1 MVRILVCA
9 IVLALPTI
17 VFGQPRVATPTFSV
31 GGGEYT
37 TVIIV
42 VVRVSTPGATI
53 RFTQNG
59 SDPTESDP
67 VIVSGSRIAINTSQ
81 TLKAR
86 AWKTGSRPSEVRAE
100 TYTMVSVAA
109 GPPIGAGD
117 ADAGGAQSVLARP
130 DGRVFTW
137 NRDRT
142 PMPVDDLSAVTAVAA
157 GTLHALAVGQN
168 GEVYAWGAN
177 GSGQL
182 GDGTNEAAASDSG
195 ARPDECR

>member
-9 IVLALPTI
+9 IVLGLPTI

-37 TVIIV
+37 TVIMV

-59 SDPTESDP
+59 SDPTEFDP

-86 AWKTGSRPSEVRAE
+86 AWKTGSRPSAVRAE
-100 TYTMVSVAA
+100 TYQMVSAPALWLGVPVGTIA
-109 GPPIGAGD
+109 GMVVIHRRFA
-117 ADAGGAQSVLARP
+117 ADAYIIGLAFVPIVGTLLSFAAFQVYWSVL
-130 DGRVFTW
+130 
-137 NRDRT
+137 
-142 PMPVDDLSAVTAVAA
+142 
-157 GTLHALAVGQN
+157 
-168 GEVYAWGAN
+168 
-177 GSGQL
+177 
-182 GDGTNEAAASDSG
+182 GDVL
-195 ARPDECR
+195 